1 MGKPLQN
8 HASILIV
15 DDRLENLELLV
26 QILDEHGYDT
36 RPALNA
42 QVALGAVEYT
52 QPDLILLDIRMPE
65 MDGFELCKRLK
76 SVQNTRDVPIIF
88 ISALEDIDEKV
99 KAFQAGGVDYISRPF
114 QKAEVLARVQT
125 HLELSKMRRQMETIV
140 HERTKELE
148 NKTSELKEAIKVRQE
163 TENRLRQSQK
173 IEAVGR
179 IAGGIAH
186 EFNNVLGIIIGNT
199 ELAVDDLPK
208 NHSVQNNLQEIKLA
222 SLRAKDVIKQLLNAS
237 HKATLQR
244 RPVEIG
250 PVVTQALKLIRASL
264 PASIKIVEDI
274 AAEPKIVD
282 ADTNQ
287 LQQLLINLCTNAFQ
301 AMDNKGGTLTIS
313 LHHTT
318 FEDFKVIRHADLKP
332 GEYVLLRFKDD
343 GRGIKPAI
351 KDKIFDP
358 YFTTQDI
365 GQGTG
370 MGLSVVQGIVQNHG
384 GAIEVESEVG
394 VGSTFKIYLP
404 CSQNQIH
411 KAPLS
416 QHPIPTGN
424 EKILFVDD
432 EPSIGKAARSILN
445 RLGYDVTVENNP
457 LEALSK
463 FRSNPQ
469 GYDLVITDMTMPA
482 LTGDELAREIL
493 KNRPNVPIIICTGHS
508 QRMNEKTARD
518 IGIRH
523 YVEKPLEKHEIARLI
538 RKALDGRTVSEL

>member
-1 MGKPLQN
+1 MSKPLQD

-15 DDRLENLELLV
+15 DDRPENLKLLV
-26 QILDEHGYDT
+26 QILDDHGYDT

-76 SVQNTRDVPIIF
+76 SVKKTRDVPIIF

-125 HLELSKMRRQMETIV
+125 HIELSKMRQQMETIV
-140 HERTKELE
+140 QERTQELE
-148 NKTSELKEAIKVRQE
+148 YKTSQLEEAIKVRQE
-163 TENRLRQSQK
+163 TEKRLRQSQK
-173 IEAVGR
+173 MEAVGR

-199 ELAVDDLPK
+199 ELAEDDLSK
-208 NHSVQNNLQEIKLA
+208 NHPVQNNLQEIKLA
-222 SLRAKDVIKQLLNAS
+222 SLRAKNVIKQLLNAS
-237 HKATLQR
+237 HKAHLQR

-250 PVVTQALKLIRASL
+250 PVITQTLKLIRASL
-264 PASIKIVEDI
+264 PSSIKIVEDI
-274 AAEPKIVD
+274 ATKPKIVN

-301 AMDNKGGTLTIS
+301 AMDKKGSTLTIS
-313 LHHTT
+313 LHHTIL
-318 FEDFKVIRHADLKP
+318 EDFKAIRHADLKP
-332 GEYVLLRFKDD
+332 GEYAVLRFSDD
-343 GRGIKPAI
+343 GRGIDPNI

-358 YFTTQDI
+358 YFTTQEF

-404 CSQNQIH
+404 CSQDQIH
-411 KAPLS
+411 AAPVS
-416 QHPIPTGN
+416 ERPIPTGN

-432 EPSIGKAARSILN
+432 EPSIGKAARSILT

-463 FRSNPQ
+463 FRSTPE
-469 GYDLVITDMTMPA
+469 GYDLVITDMTMPM
-482 LTGDELAREIL
+482 LTGEELAREIL
-493 KNRPNVPIIICTGHS
+493 KNRSDLPIIICTGRS
-508 QRMNEKTARD
+508 KRMNEKTALD

-538 RKALDGRTVSEL
+538 RKALDN

>member
-1 MGKPLQN
+1 
-8 HASILIV
+8 
-15 DDRLENLELLV
+15 
-26 QILDEHGYDT
+26 
-36 RPALNA
+36 
-42 QVALGAVEYT
+42 
-52 QPDLILLDIRMPE
+52 MPE
-65 MDGFELCKRLK
+65 MDGFELCKKLK
-76 SVQNTRDVPIIF
+76 SVKKTRDVPIIF

-125 HLELSKMRRQMETIV
+125 HLELSKMRRQMESIV

-148 NKTSELKEAIKVRQE
+148 DKTSQLKEAIKVRHE
-163 TENRLRQSQK
+163 AEKKLRQSQK
-173 IEAVGR
+173 MEAVGR

-199 ELAVDDLPK
+199 ELAEDDLHK
-208 NHSVQNNLQEIKLA
+208 DHSVQNNLQEIKLA

-237 HKATLQR
+237 HKANLQL

-250 PVVTQALKLIRASL
+250 PTVTQALKLIRASL
-264 PASIKIVEDI
+264 PSSIKIIEDI
-274 AAEPKIVD
+274 ATKPKIVN
-282 ADTNQ
+282 ADTHQ

-301 AMDNKGGTLTIS
+301 AMEKKGGTLTIS
-313 LHHTT
+313 LHHTI
-318 FEDFKVIRHADLKP
+318 FEDFKAIRHADLKP
-332 GEYVLLRFKDD
+332 GEYAVLRFSDD
-343 GRGIKPAI
+343 GRGIEPAI

-384 GAIEVESEVG
+384 GAVEVESEVD

-404 CSQNQIH
+404 CSQDQIH
-411 KAPLS
+411 EAQVS
-416 QHPIPTGN
+416 ERPIPTGN
-424 EKILFVDD
+424 ERILFVDD

-445 RLGYDVTVENNP
+445 RLGYDVTVESNP

-482 LTGDELAREIL
+482 LTGEELAREIS
-493 KNRPNVPIIICTGHS
+493 KNRYDLPIIICTGHS
-508 QRMNEKTARD
+508 KRMNAKTALAA
-518 IGIRH
+518 GIRH

-538 RKALDGRTVSEL
+538 RKALDDRTVPGP